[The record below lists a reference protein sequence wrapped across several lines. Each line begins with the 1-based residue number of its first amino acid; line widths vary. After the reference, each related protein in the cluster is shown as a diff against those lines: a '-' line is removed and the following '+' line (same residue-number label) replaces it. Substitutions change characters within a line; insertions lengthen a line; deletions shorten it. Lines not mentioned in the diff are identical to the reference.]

1 MKKILVLILYIIIL
15 LNNYSLL
22 NAVEIDI
29 TEGKIEPLPIAVTKF
44 NYEKNN
50 EEDYSIKIVKII
62 SNNLNNT
69 GLFKLLSSES
79 FLQSEN
85 EVFFQPLFSDWR
97 LIDAN
102 FLVSGKVKIENNL
115 LKINFKLWDIYQEKL
130 VINKNI
136 SGISISDWR
145 TSSHIISN
153 FIYEKITGEKGYF
166 DTKIVY
172 VTEEGALAKRVK
184 KLAIMD
190 YDGNNHQVLTTGKE
204 LVLTPRFSPDGKN
217 IVFLKYLNNK
227 ASVYLMN
234 IKSRN
239 TRILG
244 NFSGM
249 SFAPRFAPSGK
260 EIIFSLTDKGK
271 SNIFLQNLENNK
283 KLQITNN
290 KYINTSPYF
299 SPDGK
304 KIVFSSDRAGKQ
316 NLYIKNIEKKYS
328 KIDRITFGRGN
339 YATPV
344 WSPRGDYIAFTKSY
358 RKKFFIGLIKID
370 GTGERLI
377 SEGYLTDGPTW
388 SPNGRTLAFFKT
400 IKGKNDQ
407 FVSKLFT
414 IDITGNLEKEL
425 RTPYEASDPDWGP
438 SIKY

>member
-1 MKKILVLILYIIIL
+1 MKKILTLILHIIIL
-15 LNNYSLL
+15 LNNYSLS
-22 NAVEIDI
+22 NGVEIDI

-50 EEDYSIKIVKII
+50 EEDYSLKIVNVI

-85 EVFFQPLFSDWR
+85 EAFQPLFSDWR

-145 TSSHIISN
+145 ISSHIISN

-172 VTEEGALAKRVK
+172 VTEEGTLTKRVK

-190 YDGNNHQVLTTGKE
+190 YDGNNHQVLTNGKE
-204 LVLTPRFSPDGKN
+204 LVLTPRFSPDGRN

-249 SFAPRFAPSGK
+249 SFAPRFAPNGK
-260 EIIFSLTDKGK
+260 EIIFSLTDKE
-271 SNIFLQNLENNK
+271 NQIF
-283 KLQITNN
+283 
-290 KYINTSPYF
+290 F
-299 SPDGK
+299 
-304 KIVFSSDRAGKQ
+304 
-316 NLYIKNIEKKYS
+316 
-328 KIDRITFGRGN
+328 
-339 YATPV
+339 
-344 WSPRGDYIAFTKSY
+344 FTKF
-358 RKKFFIGLIKID
+358 RK
-370 GTGERLI
+370 
-377 SEGYLTDGPTW
+377 
-388 SPNGRTLAFFKT
+388 
-400 IKGKNDQ
+400 Q
-407 FVSKLFT
+407 
-414 IDITGNLEKEL
+414 
-425 RTPYEASDPDWGP
+425 
-438 SIKY
+438 